1 MLNSLQNQTKSTKI
15 LSGKIKNESGKEI
28 YLKSNVE
35 PLRKKLVQPTNDAIL
50 QINTNNQEIR
60 EIDALKKSIQGQ
72 INKELMI
79 ADSLKKIIRRL
90 NFEKSDTIL

>member
-1 MLNSLQNQTKSTKI
+1 MLNSLQNQTKSSKI

-90 NFEKSDTIL
+90 NYEKSDTIL